1 MSDAELKFRLS
12 SSLALLNP
20 NAFQFQRIDALESL
34 ITLLS
39 ERRIRIDAA
48 AVRALFHGEP
58 QFDVVALL
66 AERCLRPCFEC
77 TPFSIAPNVYNELVL
92 AIDALTVA
100 LKFASPSLWV
110 AARINAANL
119 VDCIEIDLPQQPT
132 QQQQLQQQHLS
143 LTTACSHCLAAV
155 ALLQNALVPVDLF
168 KRLATIA
175 AVRTNTALRSLVA
188 SLYVTFASDCDDAF
202 FRSTLGVAAQGIAST
217 ISSAD
222 HPFVVRARAL
232 NLLPDDVALLRSPL
246 KKQSGSR
253 RALVKKKLPM

>member
-48 AVRALFHGEP
+48 AVRALIHGEP

-66 AERCLRPCFEC
+66 AERCLRPHFEC
-77 TPFSIAPNVYNELVL
+77 TPLSIAPNVYNELAL
-92 AIDALTVA
+92 AIDALTVS

-110 AARINAANL
+110 AARIDVANL
-119 VDCIEIDLPQQPT
+119 VDCIEMDAP
-132 QQQQLQQQHLS
+132 QQQQLQQPQLS
-143 LTTACSHCLAAV
+143 LTTACAHCLGAV

-175 AVRTNTALRSLVA
+175 TVRPNTALRSLVA